1 MNDYFPQ
8 DNGIGVRIGNG
19 VKQVLQ
25 IIANRFIADN
35 PPIPV
40 KYYLRSSRNF
50 HISEDYMDEIALHK
64 KMPELVPEQYVYA
77 WAKLSVPQA
86 GPFNFRF
93 SAFGPVSIWVN
104 GVLSYRTNHTQERF
118 ADQISNISLN
128 LKEGENSL
136 FFQSVSTPLGCGFH
150 IGSSSYKGRRI
161 QFFSPDR
168 EHKGMSGFVYSKAFE
183 RPIERVPV
191 IGEGEEETG
200 IHWYPEV
207 SWEQGEKQKTVAE
220 RLFNM
225 EKDDH
230 RKMVSASR
238 FFCPFAG
245 MVSLVGKSEG
255 KGKLWIDGKET
266 DSVEGEW
273 KAEYLLSGGY
283 HTLAYEG
290 KTVTLHVQCE
300 GSLLELESPVLL
312 ADGRKEPWLYAGPFT
327 ENQVLNMKI

>member
-104 GVLSYRTNHTQERF
+104 GVL
-118 ADQISNISLN
+118 
-128 LKEGENSL
+128 
-136 FFQSVSTPLGCGFH
+136 
-150 IGSSSYKGRRI
+150 
-161 QFFSPDR
+161 
-168 EHKGMSGFVYSKAFE
+168 
-183 RPIERVPV
+183 
-191 IGEGEEETG
+191 
-200 IHWYPEV
+200 
-207 SWEQGEKQKTVAE
+207 
-220 RLFNM
+220 
-225 EKDDH
+225 
-230 RKMVSASR
+230 
-238 FFCPFAG
+238 
-245 MVSLVGKSEG
+245 
-255 KGKLWIDGKET
+255 
-266 DSVEGEW
+266 
-273 KAEYLLSGGY
+273 
-283 HTLAYEG
+283 
-290 KTVTLHVQCE
+290 
-300 GSLLELESPVLL
+300 
-312 ADGRKEPWLYAGPFT
+312 
-327 ENQVLNMKI
+327 

>member
-168 EHKGMSGFVYSKAFE
+168 EHK
-183 RPIERVPV
+183 
-191 IGEGEEETG
+191 
-200 IHWYPEV
+200 
-207 SWEQGEKQKTVAE
+207 
-220 RLFNM
+220 
-225 EKDDH
+225 
-230 RKMVSASR
+230 
-238 FFCPFAG
+238 
-245 MVSLVGKSEG
+245 
-255 KGKLWIDGKET
+255 
-266 DSVEGEW
+266 
-273 KAEYLLSGGY
+273 
-283 HTLAYEG
+283 
-290 KTVTLHVQCE
+290 
-300 GSLLELESPVLL
+300 
-312 ADGRKEPWLYAGPFT
+312 
-327 ENQVLNMKI
+327 